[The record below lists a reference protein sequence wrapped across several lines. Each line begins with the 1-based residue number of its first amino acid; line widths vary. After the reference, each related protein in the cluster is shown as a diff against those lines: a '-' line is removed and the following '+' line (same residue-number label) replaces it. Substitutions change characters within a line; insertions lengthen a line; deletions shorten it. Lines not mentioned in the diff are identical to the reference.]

1 MRTHLP
7 ARVADHGSL
16 LFFCF
21 LIHLHMPTLNDLTY
35 FDIVV
40 AFLFLI
46 FFLRGAWI
54 GFVRQLAAF
63 FALVG
68 GYYLAGQYAD
78 RILPWTERFVD
89 SPKVTFLV
97 SFAILFIAAAIVFTL
112 IGKVLHRFLQ
122 ITLLGWLDRISGI
135 ALGGVKAA
143 VVASLLYMFL
153 ASSLSTT
160 NDLLRKSYSSPYL
173 KQGSELLRSL
183 IDDPRLRKYFL
194 QKEPAIL
201 NELLPGKAMD
211 KKTDQVKPV
220 QQ

>member
-1 MRTHLP
+1 
-7 ARVADHGSL
+7 
-16 LFFCF
+16 
-21 LIHLHMPTLNDLTY
+21 MPTLNDLTY
-35 FDIVV
+35 FDFLV

-78 RILPWTERFVD
+78 RILPWTEKFVD
-89 SPKVTFLV
+89 NPKVTFLV
-97 SFAILFIAAAIVFTL
+97 SFAILFLAAALVFTL

-122 ITLLGWLDRISGI
+122 ITLLGWLDRLSGL

-143 VVASLLYMFL
+143 VVASLLYMLL

-173 KQGSELLRSL
+173 KQGSELLRSF
-183 IDDPRLRKYFL
+183 IDDPRLRTYFV
-194 QKEPAIL
+194 QKEPAIF
-201 NELLPGKAMD
+201 NELLPGKLLE
-211 KKTDQVKPV
+211 KKNEQAKPT

>member
-1 MRTHLP
+1 
-7 ARVADHGSL
+7 V
-16 LFFCF
+16 
-21 LIHLHMPTLNDLTY
+21 LIFYALVYVHMPELNDLTY
-35 FDIVV
+35 FDVVV
-40 AFLFLI
+40 AFLFL
-46 FFLRGAWI
+46 FFFVRGAWI

-89 SPKVTFLV
+89 NPKVTFLV
-97 SFAILFIAAAIVFTL
+97 SFAILFLAAALVFTL

-122 ITLLGWLDRISGI
+122 ITLLGWLDRLSGL
-135 ALGGVKAA
+135 ALGGLKAA

-183 IDDPRLRKYFL
+183 IDDPRLRKYFV

-201 NELLPGKAMD
+201 NELLPEKILE
-211 KKTDQVKPV
+211 KKTGQAQPA

>member
-1 MRTHLP
+1 
-7 ARVADHGSL
+7 
-16 LFFCF
+16 
-21 LIHLHMPTLNDLTY
+21 MPVLNDLTY
-35 FDIVV
+35 FDFVV
-40 AFLFLI
+40 AFLFL
-46 FFLRGAWI
+46 FFFVRGAWI

-89 SPKVTFLV
+89 NPKVTFLV
-97 SFAILFIAAAIVFTL
+97 SFAILFLAAALVFTL

-122 ITLLGWLDRISGI
+122 ITLLGWLDRLSGL
-135 ALGGVKAA
+135 ALGGLKAA

-173 KQGSELLRSL
+173 KQGSELLRSF
-183 IDDPRLRKYFL
+183 IDDPRLRKYFV

-201 NELLPGKAMD
+201 NELLPGKILE
-211 KKTDQVKPV
+211 KKNAQAQPAR
-220 QQ
+220 Q

>member
-1 MRTHLP
+1 
-7 ARVADHGSL
+7 
-16 LFFCF
+16 
-21 LIHLHMPTLNDLTY
+21 MPVLNDLTY
-35 FDIVV
+35 FDFVV
-40 AFLFLI
+40 VFLFL
-46 FFLRGAWI
+46 FFLLRGAWI

-78 RILPWTERFVD
+78 RMLPWTERFVD
-89 SPKVTFLV
+89 NPKVTFIV
-97 SFAILFIAAAIVFTL
+97 SFAILFIAAALVFTL

-122 ITLLGWLDRISGI
+122 FTLLGWLDRLSGV

-153 ASSLSTT
+153 ASSLSST
-160 NDLLRKSYSSPYL
+160 NDLLRTSYSTPYL
-173 KQGSELLRSL
+173 KQGAEMLRSL
-183 IDDPRLRKYFL
+183 IDDPRLRKYFI

-201 NELLPGKAMD
+201 KEPD
-211 KKTDQVKPV
+211 KKNGQVQPV